1 MKKLFAL
8 FLIQIVMVPVLFAQ
22 TKGAFTWS
30 GGTSTDPTV
39 GSNWV
44 GGTAPTFTSYIIA
57 DNLTIPS
64 GCPNW
69 PVFSNTAIWYL
80 YNSTTTPATITIY
93 SGASVTFTNRLNIT
107 QSNRLGT
114 VIVNPGATLKVY
126 GLLFI
131 NPPGSLVVKS
141 DDSGE
146 GQAWYGSI
154 GGTSALS
161 SIELYLLGSSSQ
173 FHYFVPPLGVYIG
186 TLITD
191 VKYALSITKF
201 NGDLLLYDEPSAVH
215 KQDGWQYFDGFGG
228 TTGFESI
235 SPSQG
240 YNIYLTGNDKLI
252 FKGNLNVSSQT
263 YDLSYTSGNADPGW
277 NLIGNP
283 FPCNYDL
290 STVAGLGTSVA
301 GIGNVVHYNHAGDY
315 YYYNCL
321 IHTGSSGYTS
331 IVPPMTGFF
340 VHVLA
345 TGKSLLFNA
354 AGKTFSSGDTRSQ
367 HKGGA
372 GIESSSV
379 QLVRL
384 QLNSGTEKDES
395 IVWIANDATS
405 DYNEHYDGVKLFGKN
420 TSYIY
425 SELNFRDYFMKA
437 VTPPVKTLV
446 EVPLKVKLGTS
457 GEQSISITQFDNMQD
472 FNVKLKHGTVETPL
486 KSGTAYTFN
495 SEAGTYDDFSL
506 IFENATVGVETNEF
520 ISLKTWYAGS
530 YLYMNFADNF
540 TEGIGSL
547 TIFDFNG
554 RKVSINNNLQI
565 TPGETIQV
573 PVNLVKGFYIIDLLS
588 GNKHYK
594 SKIVVY

>member
-1 MKKLFAL
+1 
-8 FLIQIVMVPVLFAQ
+8 MVPVLFAQ

-30 GGTSTDPTV
+30 GATSTDPTA
-39 GSNWV
+39 GANWV
-44 GGTAPTFTSYIIA
+44 GGTAPTYTAYVIA

-69 PVFSNTAIWYL
+69 PVFTGGSLITWVITSLTSA
-80 YNSTTTPATITIY
+80 SITIDP
-93 SGASVTFTNRLNIT
+93 GAKVTFASKLNIGG
-107 QSNRLGT
+107 GT
-114 VIVNPGATLKVY
+114 RYGSIIVMPGGSVKVDY
-126 GLLFI
+126 VLTI
-131 NPPGSLVVKS
+131 IRNGSLIVHS
-141 DDSGE
+141 DYSGE
-146 GQAWYGSI
+146 GQAIYSSI
-154 GGTSALS
+154 SGTSIIS
-161 SIELYLLGSSSQ
+161 SVELYLSGGSAQ
-173 FHYFVPPLGVYIG
+173 FHYFVPPLAVYIG
-186 TLITD
+186 TQISDVQDALYITH
-191 VKYALSITKF
+191 F
-201 NGDLLLYDEPSAVH
+201 NGDLMLYDEPSAIL
-215 KQDGWQYFDGFGG
+215 KQKGWQYFDGYGS
-228 TTGFESI
+228 TSGFESI

-240 YNIYLTGNDKLI
+240 YNIYLTGNDKLT
-252 FKGNLNVSSQT
+252 FTGNLNVSSQT

-283 FPCNYDL
+283 FPCNYDI
-290 STVAGLGTSVA
+290 TTIAGLGTSVA
-301 GIGNVVHYNHAGDY
+301 GIGNVVHYNNAGNN

-340 VHVLA
+340 VHVSA
-345 TGKSLLFNA
+345 TGKSLTFGS

-437 VTPPVKTLV
+437 VTPPAKTLV

-486 KSGTAYTFN
+486 KAGTAYTFN

-540 TEGIGSL
+540 TEGISSL